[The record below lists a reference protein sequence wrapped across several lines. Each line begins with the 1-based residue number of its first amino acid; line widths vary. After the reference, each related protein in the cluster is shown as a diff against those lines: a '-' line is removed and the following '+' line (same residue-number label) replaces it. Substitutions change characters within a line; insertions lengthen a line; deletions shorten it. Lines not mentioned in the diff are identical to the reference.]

1 MRVAVLGPLSLTD
14 GADQQI
20 EVGGPRLRMLL
31 VRLALEANRIV
42 PTEALIDGLWGTQ
55 PPVDATNALQSLVSR
70 LRKTGLAKRI
80 ESYPAGYSLAATE
93 VDADTFERLAAEG
106 SRLLKQNDVVRAAEV
121 LTRALDLWRGPALV
135 DVADAP
141 FAAAAVARLAELR
154 LTALEDRI
162 EADIR
167 RGHEVDVIAEL
178 HALTRENPLRE
189 RLTALLIR
197 ALRKTGRQADALAAY
212 ETARQNLAA
221 ELGVDPSPELQEAH
235 LSLLR
240 STPAEVP
247 NSGTRLPA
255 QLTSFVGRA
264 HELGELEGMLD
275 RDRLIT
281 LVGPGGAGKTRL
293 ATEAASRIADR
304 VWFVHLA
311 GLREAVDVPVALVT
325 ELGLGDSTVTDNP
338 RRWHRSV
345 DVMTRLLDAL
355 EDRSELI
362 VLDNC
367 EHVVSAV
374 AHLAEALLAGCPR
387 LRILTTSREPLAITG
402 ETLFPVGPLELPEE
416 DASAHQAI
424 ESAAVRLFLDRAR
437 SVRPGFTVDESNV
450 VDVVSICRQLDGLP
464 LALELAA
471 ARLRS
476 MTVGQVAERLDDRF
490 RLLAGGSRTS
500 LPRHQT
506 LGAVVEWSWSLL
518 TEAEQTLASRLS
530 VFANPSTLEAITAV
544 CADEALPADDVLYVL
559 ASLVEKSLVEAGEG
573 PDGPPRYRMLQTVK
587 AFAAERLGDT
597 EQVMNR
603 FARWVMVTTEHAD
616 PLLRGPDQ
624 VQWLKMLDAE
634 RENVVA
640 AVRYAVDQGDAETSF
655 RIVHSWAWY
664 WLVRQGIFGETLTE
678 QILPIGRMLQLE
690 DRAPQ
695 HTVVL
700 IRMLSV
706 LGGIEEPRWHEIN
719 RIVELC
725 RAGYEKASPLTVLME
740 TTGLG
745 MLGDFAGAG
754 VAFRHALRNPDPWA
768 RASVVLGGAI
778 MAENLGQFEQSKRW
792 HTAAIRRF
800 RKIGDRWG
808 LSMAL
813 NGLAV
818 HRSTI
823 GDIAGAIELH
833 TEARALELEL
843 GQLPDPAMT
852 TSRLAEQYYRLG
864 DLDRARSE
872 LERLVALTAKTGQR
886 AITMGVLAR
895 LSLVAR
901 ASGDLVGARAHVTAA
916 RRELRNWPENLSDPF
931 CAWVGIVE
939 GLLLVSEGDLARAK
953 VVVAEA
959 LDVTTSG
966 IGYITEA
973 RQDLEKNRLIAAEAL
988 DAVQHGIGYMRDAQS
1003 ISDVGECLA
1012 VVVAAEG
1019 DLRAAARLLGASA
1032 AIAGALDVG
1041 SPENLALLAK
1051 FGPAEHEILAQARK
1065 LPPDK
1070 ALEVLR
1076 QGVSVPP
1083 PETP

>member
-1 MRVAVLGPLSLTD
+1 MRVAVLGPLRLTD
-14 GADQQI
+14 TADQEI

-42 PTEALIDGLWGTQ
+42 PTEALIDSLWGTQ

-93 VDADTFERLAAEG
+93 VDVDTFERLAAEG
-106 SRLLKQNDVVRAAEV
+106 GRLLKQNDVVQAAEV

-141 FAAAAVARLAELR
+141 FTAAAVARLAEVR

-167 RGHEVDVIAEL
+167 RGHEVIVEL
-178 HALTRENPLRE
+178 QALAREHPLRE

-197 ALRKTGRQADALAAY
+197 ALRKAGRQADALAAY
-212 ETARQNLAA
+212 ETARQNLAT

-235 LSLLR
+235 LALLR

-247 NSGTRLPA
+247 NNGSRLPA
-255 QLTSFVGRA
+255 QLTSFVGRGQ
-264 HELGELEGMLD
+264 ELSELEGMLA

-293 ATEAASRIADR
+293 ATEAASRTVDR

-311 GLREAVDVPVALVT
+311 GLREAVDVPAALVT
-325 ELGLGDSTVTDNP
+325 ELGLGDPAVTENP
-338 RRWHRSV
+338 RSWHRSV
-345 DVMTRLLDAL
+345 DVTTRLLDAL

-374 AHLAEALLAGCPR
+374 AHLTETLLAGCPR

-416 DASAHQAI
+416 NASARQAV
-424 ESAAVRLFLDRAR
+424 ERAAVRLFLDRAR

-530 VFANPSTLEAITAV
+530 VFANPSTLDAITAV
-544 CADEALPADDVLYVL
+544 CADDRLPAHDVLYVL

-573 PDGPPRYRMLQTVK
+573 PDGPPRYRMLQTIK
-587 AFAAERLGDT
+587 AFAAERLVDT
-597 EQVMNR
+597 ERVMTR
-603 FARWVMVTTEHAD
+603 FAGWVMAATEHAD

-624 VQWLKMLDAE
+624 VQWLRMLDAE

-640 AVRYAVDQGDAETSF
+640 AVRYAVDRGDAETSY

-678 QILPIGRMLQLE
+678 QILPIGRMLQIE

-706 LGGIEEPRWHEIN
+706 LGGVEEPRWHEIA

-740 TTGLG
+740 ATGLG
-745 MLGDFAGAG
+745 MLGDFAAAG
-754 VAFRHALRNPDPWA
+754 VAFRRALRNPDPWA

-778 MAENLGQFEQSKRW
+778 MAENLGQVEQSMRW

-808 LSMAL
+808 LAMAL
-813 NGLAV
+813 NALAV
-818 HRSTI
+818 HRSTM
-823 GDIAGAIELH
+823 GDMAGAIELH
-833 TEARALELEL
+833 TEARMLELEL

-852 TSRLAEQYYRLG
+852 SSRLAEQYYRLG

-872 LERLVALTAKTGQR
+872 LERLVTLTVENGQR
-886 AITMGVLAR
+886 AVTMAVLVR

-901 ASGDLVGARAHVTAA
+901 ASGDLAGAWAHVAAA
-916 RRELRNWPENLSDPF
+916 RRELRHWPENLSDPF
-931 CAWVGIVE
+931 SGWIGIAE

-953 VVVAEA
+953 AVVAEA
-959 LDVTTSG
+959 LEVTTSG

-973 RQDLEKNRLIAAEAL
+973 RRDLQKNRLIAAEAL
-988 DAVQHGIGYMRDAQS
+988 EAFQQGAIYMRDAQG
-1003 ISDVGECLA
+1003 IADVGECLA

-1019 DLRAAARLLGASA
+1019 DLTAAARILGASA

-1041 SPENLALLAK
+1041 SPENRALLDK
-1051 FGPAEHEILAQARK
+1051 FGPAEHEILAAARK
-1065 LPPDK
+1065 LPPDE
-1070 ALEVLR
+1070 AIVVLK
-1076 QGVSVPP
+1076 QGVSAPP
-1083 PETP
+1083 AETP